1 MALSGAYYVTLKWM
15 RDYNSDHTTSDHTG
29 HTRRCWSGKYES
41 DLFRGVLPKRI
52 MVKQVD
58 CGNAACEAVTL
69 DKWCGFS
76 GPTPRR
82 IS

>member
-1 MALSGAYYVTLKWM
+1 
-15 RDYNSDHTTSDHTG
+15 
-29 HTRRCWSGKYES
+29 
-41 DLFRGVLPKRI
+41 

-82 IS
+82 ISYIGLYLHTSQSKVIILWHINVHVDEYLTIPNR